1 MGDFDRVSRVDKF
14 EKRRKNTKSISIF
27 LIIGAVLV
35 LILLGTWM
43 FGGGDES
50 SEENKDTSNEQAE
63 AEDNGTEDSKEG
75 DNNDQFTRVEEDDE
89 DNTQSSDNEKDEQ
102 DNIKEEEQ
110 AEDNSSVETE
120 QVESSDDNVVK
131 AFTGDWKPI
140 GTEQKGTHTTNYNEG
155 SQDRKEI
162 KTAVMQVTGLDKN
175 SMVTHWV
182 GNGGSPEKVEATVST
197 EDNTQIYRVYLNW
210 VEEQGWKPTKVEQL
224 KSVIINR

>member
-75 DNNDQFTRVEEDDE
+75 DNNDQFTRVEDDE

-162 KTAVMQVTGLDKN
+162 KTAVTQVTGLDKN

-197 EDNTQIYRVYLNW
+197 EDNTQIYRVYLTW
-210 VEEQGWKPTKVEQL
+210 VEEKGWKPTKVEQL

>member
-35 LILLGTWM
+35 LILLGVWM

-75 DNNDQFTRVEEDDE
+75 DNNDQFTRVEDDE

-162 KTAVMQVTGLDKN
+162 ETAVTQVTGLDKN

-197 EDNTQIYRVYLNW
+197 EDNTQIYRVYLIW
-210 VEEQGWKPTKVEQL
+210 IEEQGWKPTKVEQL

>member
-63 AEDNGTEDSKEG
+63 AEDNGTEDNKEG
-75 DNNDQFTRVEEDDE
+75 DNNDQFTRVEDDE

-162 KTAVMQVTGLDKN
+162 KTAVTQVTGLDKN

-182 GNGGSPEKVEATVST
+182 GNGGSPEKVEATVSA
-197 EDNTQIYRVYLNW
+197 EDNTQIYRVYLIW
-210 VEEQGWKPTKVEQL
+210 VEEKGWKPTKVEQL